1 MRRILYCFLFI
12 AGGGIIHAS
21 AREERV
27 GTGDRIKPDSVLFI
41 DSFDGS
47 SVVPDTA
54 VWKLCTYANN
64 AWSQWFRDV
73 NGYENVKVEDGY
85 LKLRAC
91 KDNGTYKNGG
101 VFSKIG
107 FPCGTRLEV
116 KARLTKLVRGGFPAI
131 WQMPI
136 GAPEWPRGGEIDLME
151 WVQGTPLQ
159 IYQTVH
165 TYYINGANGSAGVT
179 NKNPDKNFDVTKD
192 HVYAV
197 ERTEKEVIFYVDGKE
212 TWRYGNQYLDE
223 GKLQYPFCE
232 YPFNI
237 ILNFS
242 LGGELNGRMTWSGE
256 ICDEDLPGEMW
267 VDWVRVV
274 SLNNENQSDTGDK

>member
-1 MRRILYCFLFI
+1 MTPPLPPN
-12 AGGGIIHAS
+12 S
-21 AREERV
+21 AREPTHANRNNGLYRRRPRFGGKTPGTA
-27 GTGDRIKPDSVLFI
+27 GTGRGNRLF
-41 DSFDGS
+41 S
-47 SVVPDTA
+47 SRQGAGRHESPG
-54 VWKLCTYANN
+54 
-64 AWSQWFRDV
+64 FR
-73 NGYENVKVEDGY
+73 
-85 LKLRAC
+85 
-91 KDNGTYKNGG
+91 GG

-131 WQMPI
+131 WQMPM

-165 TYYINGANGSAGVT
+165 TYYINGVNGSAGVT

-197 ERTEKEVIFYVDGKE
+197 ERTEKELIFYVDGKE

-242 LGGELNGRMTWSGE
+242 LGGELNGRMTWPGE

>member
-1 MRRILYCFLFI
+1 MRSILCYLLFAI
-12 AGGGIIHAS
+12 GGTVTYVCA
-21 AREERV
+21 EEKEQI
-27 GTGDRIKPDSVLFI
+27 GSDTLENILFV
-41 DSFDGS
+41 DDFDAKC
-47 SVVPDTA
+47 VVPDTA
-54 VWKLCTYANN
+54 IWKLCTYANN
-64 AWSQWFRDV
+64 AWSQYFRGVD
-73 NGYENVKVEDGY
+73 GYENVKVEEGY

-107 FPCGTRLEV
+107 FPCGTRLEG

-151 WVQGTPLQ
+151 WVQGSPKQ
-159 IYQTVH
+159 IFQTVH
-165 TYYINGANGSAGVT
+165 TFYINGENGSAGVT
-179 NKNPDKNFDVTKD
+179 NKEPDKNFDVTKD

-197 ERTEKEVIFYVDGKE
+197 QRTEKELIFYVDGKE
-212 TWRYGNQYLDE
+212 TWKYENQHLDKE
-223 GKLQYPFCE
+223 KLQYPFCE

-242 LGGELNGRMTWSGE
+242 LGGELNGMMTWPGE
-256 ICDEDLPGEMW
+256 IHDQDLPGEMW

-274 SLNNENQSDTGDK
+274 LLDNNKINE

>member
-27 GTGDRIKPDSVLFI
+27 GTEDRIKPDSVLFV

-165 TYYINGANGSAGVT
+165 T
-179 NKNPDKNFDVTKD
+179 
-192 HVYAV
+192 
-197 ERTEKEVIFYVDGKE
+197 
-212 TWRYGNQYLDE
+212 L
-223 GKLQYPFCE
+223 
-232 YPFNI
+232 
-237 ILNFS
+237 S
-242 LGGELNGRMTWSGE
+242 L
-256 ICDEDLPGEMW
+256 IHI
-267 VDWVRVV
+267 
-274 SLNNENQSDTGDK
+274 

>member
-27 GTGDRIKPDSVLFI
+27 GTEDRIKPDSVLFV

-107 FPCGTRLEV
+107 FPFRVRLS
-116 KARLTKLVRGGFPAI
+116 K
-131 WQMPI
+131 
-136 GAPEWPRGGEIDLME
+136 
-151 WVQGTPLQ
+151 
-159 IYQTVH
+159 
-165 TYYINGANGSAGVT
+165 
-179 NKNPDKNFDVTKD
+179 
-192 HVYAV
+192 
-197 ERTEKEVIFYVDGKE
+197 
-212 TWRYGNQYLDE
+212 
-223 GKLQYPFCE
+223 
-232 YPFNI
+232 
-237 ILNFS
+237 
-242 LGGELNGRMTWSGE
+242 SG
-256 ICDEDLPGEMW
+256 
-267 VDWVRVV
+267 
-274 SLNNENQSDTGDK
+274 

>member
-1 MRRILYCFLFI
+1 
-12 AGGGIIHAS
+12 
-21 AREERV
+21 
-27 GTGDRIKPDSVLFI
+27 
-41 DSFDGS
+41 
-47 SVVPDTA
+47 
-54 VWKLCTYANN
+54 
-64 AWSQWFRDV
+64 
-73 NGYENVKVEDGY
+73 
-85 LKLRAC
+85 
-91 KDNGTYKNGG
+91 
-101 VFSKIG
+101 
-107 FPCGTRLEV
+107 
-116 KARLTKLVRGGFPAI
+116 
-131 WQMPI
+131 
-136 GAPEWPRGGEIDLME
+136 ME

-242 LGGELNGRMTWSGE
+242 LGGELNGRMTWPGE

>member
-1 MRRILYCFLFI
+1 MKRILYCFLFI

-27 GTGDRIKPDSVLFI
+27 GTEDRIKPDSVLFV

-107 FPCGTRLEV
+107 FPCGTRLEL
-116 KARLTKLVRGGFPAI
+116 K
-131 WQMPI
+131 
-136 GAPEWPRGGEIDLME
+136 
-151 WVQGTPLQ
+151 
-159 IYQTVH
+159 
-165 TYYINGANGSAGVT
+165 
-179 NKNPDKNFDVTKD
+179 PD
-192 HVYAV
+192 
-197 ERTEKEVIFYVDGKE
+197 
-212 TWRYGNQYLDE
+212 
-223 GKLQYPFCE
+223 
-232 YPFNI
+232 
-237 ILNFS
+237 
-242 LGGELNGRMTWSGE
+242 
-256 ICDEDLPGEMW
+256 
-267 VDWVRVV
+267 
-274 SLNNENQSDTGDK
+274 